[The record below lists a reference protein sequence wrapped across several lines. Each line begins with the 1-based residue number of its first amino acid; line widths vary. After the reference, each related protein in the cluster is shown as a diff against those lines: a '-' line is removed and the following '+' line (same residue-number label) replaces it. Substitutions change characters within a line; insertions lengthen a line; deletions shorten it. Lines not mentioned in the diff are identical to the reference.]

1 MNRHEIVKIT
11 TFKLDHSCGHQGG
24 TGAAS
29 ANTAYIA
36 RKVSNIIA
44 DNPTTKV
51 ADIMALI
58 KQEDGI
64 DVPYWAAWKGR
75 KLALNQIYGENQPT
89 TPGTETQSGG
99 RPKRLRSRNIRGPG
113 RKCSKCGIVVHHNAR
128 TCQRRRQAGLLPEM
142 HHQELPPMEL
152 LEDDTMFT
160 VNCCINC

>member
-11 TFKLDHSCGHQGG
+11 TYKLDHSCGHQGG

-36 RKVSNIIA
+36 RKVRNIIA

-51 ADIMALI
+51 ADIMTLI
-58 KQEDGI
+58 KNEDGI

-75 KLALNQIYGENQPT
+75 KLALNQINGENQPP

-99 RPKRLRSRNIRGPG
+99 RPKAQPEYP
-113 RKCSKCGIVVHHNAR
+113 R
-128 TCQRRRQAGLLPEM
+128 TWTKMFQVWNRRASQCTYL
-142 HHQELPPMEL
+142 
-152 LEDDTMFT
+152 
-160 VNCCINC
+160 